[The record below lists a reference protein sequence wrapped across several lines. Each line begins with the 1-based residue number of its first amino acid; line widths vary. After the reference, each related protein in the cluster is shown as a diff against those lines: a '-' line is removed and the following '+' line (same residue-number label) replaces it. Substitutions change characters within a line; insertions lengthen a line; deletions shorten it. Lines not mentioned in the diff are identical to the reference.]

1 MNSRPFGSCANL
13 VEEPFEGQAGLDG
26 VLHQER
32 AAAWLGVHPRT
43 SMNAPAARF
52 VEPSAG
58 NRAAARRMAW
68 SATRVFEGVNAV
80 PEQEQKRTQRKDGGA
95 EGGDDAGQV
104 TSSEKGEKLKGEMDD
119 ILDEID
125 SVLEENAE
133 EFVKSYVQKG
143 GE

>member
-1 MNSRPFGSCANL
+1 
-13 VEEPFEGQAGLDG
+13 
-26 VLHQER
+26 
-32 AAAWLGVHPRT
+32 
-43 SMNAPAARF
+43 
-52 VEPSAG
+52 
-58 NRAAARRMAW
+58 MAW
-68 SATRVFEGVNAV
+68 SATRVFEGVKAV

-95 EGGDDAGQV
+95 EAGDDAGQV

-143 GE
+143 GQ